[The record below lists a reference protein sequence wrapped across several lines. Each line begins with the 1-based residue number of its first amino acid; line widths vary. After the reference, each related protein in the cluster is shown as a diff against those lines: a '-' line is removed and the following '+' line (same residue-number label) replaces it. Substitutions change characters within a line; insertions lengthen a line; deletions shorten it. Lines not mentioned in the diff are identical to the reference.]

1 MWTARGTV
9 DRAAAS
15 RAGNRPIL
23 DAPMRD
29 SLASAFW
36 QEVQSP
42 ARSTIDLEALL
53 GELAATGQAAWP
65 TVALPA
71 VALARHLGTLYD
83 RDLPV
88 DEWLRSVRIGE
99 LYLTCA
105 CACGLP
111 EAIAELDRRFLA
123 QAVKHIAHLRPS
135 RAFADDVLSELRER
149 LLVAPPG
156 QRPRIAEYAGL
167 GQLDGGWLRVVTTR
181 VALDLLRRCEPAAAG
196 SAVGEQVDAR
206 AESPELGFIRSEYRA
221 LFQDCLTGAVK
232 ALPASERNLLRMHTV
247 DGVTLEQLAQ
257 LFRVSRATVVRRL
270 AAARKSVLDV
280 MRTRVLERLTLAA
293 GEFESLF
300 GQLASQ
306 LDLSLSTVL

>member
-1 MWTARGTV
+1 MG
-9 DRAAAS
+9 
-15 RAGNRPIL
+15 
-23 DAPMRD
+23 D
-29 SLASAFW
+29 SLAAAFW

-42 ARSTIDLEALL
+42 ARSTVDLEARL

-71 VALARHLGTLYD
+71 VELARHLGRLYD
-83 RDLPV
+83 GDLPV
-88 DEWLRSVRIGE
+88 DEWLRSLHIGE

-105 CACGLP
+105 CARGLP
-111 EAIAELDRRFLA
+111 EAIVELDRRFVA
-123 QAVKHIAHLRPS
+123 PAVKHIVHLRPS
-135 RAFADDVLSELRER
+135 PAFVDDVLSELRER

-167 GQLDGGWLRVVTTR
+167 GHLDGGWLRVVTTR
-181 VALDLLRRCEPAAAG
+181 VALDLLRRREPASARGSVAEAAH
-196 SAVGEQVDAR
+196 AR
-206 AESPELGFIRSEYRA
+206 AVDPELGFIRSEYRA
-221 LFQDCLTGAVK
+221 LFQECLTGAVK
-232 ALPASERNLLRMHTV
+232 ALPAAERNLLRMHVV

-270 AAARKSVLDV
+270 AAARKSVLDL
-280 MRTRVLERLTLAA
+280 MRTRVLERLTLAVD
-293 GEFESLF
+293 EFESLF